1 VKVRTSLS
9 VALVLVGALG
19 AFVVGSLVPPAFSR
33 ADDKGAGGFPHYSV
47 VETQG
52 HNLIVTDNQTNI
64 IYFYTIDKDKEIGSD
79 LRLRGRLDLSEV
91 GKEVLKPTVLRR
103 RNEKNDK

>member
-1 VKVRTSLS
+1 
-9 VALVLVGALG
+9 VALVLVVVLG
-19 AFVVGSLVPPAFSR
+19 AFVVGTLLRPAFSR
-33 ADDKGAGGFPHYSV
+33 ADDKATGGSPHYSV

-64 IYFYTIDKDKEIGSD
+64 IYFYTIDKDKEIGSE

-91 GKEVLKPTVLRR
+91 GKEVLKPTVLRP